1 MVSADP
7 RSHDLRSVE
16 LFLNRALGTLP
27 QLCELLF
34 YRAQLANGLLV
45 GEQTLELERDVARCV
60 LVAVERKHAVSLCA
74 APQPPYSHLCL
85 SHRFLHFLPST
96 ARMQASVACLA
107 RVGFRRER
115 YNKALGKL
123 THEPYPN
130 ARRVALVARRT
141 GASSHGSPHAIGKD
155 KGTTVSLKLCLD
167 VSIQHLF
174 ALLELDVTL
183 PPSPTVL

>member
-1 MVSADP
+1 MPRGVVRYGVVSADP

-16 LFLNRALGTLP
+16 LFLSRALDTLL
-27 QLCELLF
+27 QLCALLL
-34 YRAQLANGLLV
+34 YHAQFANGPLV
-45 GEQTLELERDVARCV
+45 GEQTLELESNIARCV

-85 SHRFLHFLPST
+85 SHRFLHFLPSA

-123 THEPYPN
+123 T
-130 ARRVALVARRT
+130 
-141 GASSHGSPHAIGKD
+141 
-155 KGTTVSLKLCLD
+155 
-167 VSIQHLF
+167 
-174 ALLELDVTL
+174 
-183 PPSPTVL
+183 